1 MTRALPALEL
11 ANFSGWLAN
20 PNPNPSSNPSP
31 HPHLTKAN
39 PNPNQRCR
47 AQSRRLHCGRGGRGR
62 RHARRAYPAR
72 HTSVPAHATRR
83 RWHRAL
89 RRRPRRSRR
98 PSRRRRARGLEPTL
112 PWASARRAGLVY
124 ARLAGFGLVQS
135 VGACGRHVT
144 GKSGPVRGGCGCV
157 ASWVW
162 AWAWGR
168 RCRWGTA
175 GLCMCDKPEWCK
187 QRDPTPLNVDSTL
200 AFALWRTMRRDTN

>member
-62 RHARRAYPAR
+62 RHARRAYPAG
-72 HTSVPAHATRR
+72 HASVPAHATRR

-98 PSRRRRARGLEPTL
+98 PRRPRRPRRRRRARGLEPTL
-112 PWASARRAGLVY
+112 PWASARRAPRRTGLRK
-124 ARLAGFGLVQS
+124 ASGLWV
-135 VGACGRHVT
+135 
-144 GKSGPVRGGCGCV
+144 GPVGGCICV
-157 ASWVW
+157 AGILQASP
-162 AWAWGR
+162 GR
-168 RCRWGTA
+168 CVRLCCVFTLYALSFRPRTCTA
-175 GLCMCDKPEWCK
+175 LRG
-187 QRDPTPLNVDSTL
+187 RVS
-200 AFALWRTMRRDTN
+200 F